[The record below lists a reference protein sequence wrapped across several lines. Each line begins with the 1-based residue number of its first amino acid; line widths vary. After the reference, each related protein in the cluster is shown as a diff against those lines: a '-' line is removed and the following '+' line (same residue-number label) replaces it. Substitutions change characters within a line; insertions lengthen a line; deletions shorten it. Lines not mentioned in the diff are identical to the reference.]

1 MQLADGQSSLVLP
14 LTSADELPLDGAR
27 EPTQDDYD
35 AIPIGHF
42 GLAMLRGMGWKD
54 EDKKGSDGK
63 PLDPT
68 KIDGPVLRPK
78 GMGLGA
84 DKMIKAKALLVQ
96 PAKGE
101 VLSIRK
107 GASVRVLS
115 GKQKDLYGTVSTL
128 THIWGFLVVFIQY
141 VS

>member
-1 MQLADGQSSLVLP
+1 
-14 LTSADELPLDGAR
+14 
-27 EPTQDDYD
+27 
-35 AIPIGHF
+35 
-42 GLAMLRGMGWKD
+42 MLRGMGWKD
-54 EDKKGSDGK
+54 EAKIGSDGK

-84 DKMIKAKALLVQ
+84 DKMIKAKPLLVQ

-107 GASVRVLS
+107 GASIRVLS

-128 THIWGFLVVFIQY
+128 THFGFFLFRLCVYSIREPIRLAMWKYQHPDIEYCPLILSLCVTNN
-141 VS
+141 